1 MFHQLLQVFNP
12 TTHML
17 LRPWKRGFMSRR
29 VLFILIATLLT
40 SFVQISFYQHEA
52 FAAELKSHF
61 SCAYYTIRSGD
72 TLSAIAARKHIDMLM
87 LARANNIFNINL
99 IFAAHSLCIPQAG
112 RGSIGRPASRYV
124 PGILANGTV
133 RWYAYDAL
141 EGSNAY
147 QVDALLRQAAAFY
160 GLSANLV
167 IAIARQESG
176 FRQHVI
182 ATDGGIG
189 VMQIMPSTASWINT
203 MTGTERDPYKLRDNI
218 FMGVFYIRMLGDTFH
233 WNTVKLISAYNEGPW
248 AVAHQGVMN
257 WGYVNNVLSMAGQR

>member
-1 MFHQLLQVFNP
+1 MFHQLLQVFSS
-12 TTHML
+12 TTDTL
-17 LRPWKRGFMSRR
+17 LRPWKRGYMSRR
-29 VLFILIATLLT
+29 VLFILIATLVA
-40 SFVQISFYQHEA
+40 SFIQISLYQHEA
-52 FAAELKSHF
+52 YAAGQGANYH
-61 SCAYYTIRSGD
+61 CTYYTIRPGD
-72 TLSAIAARKHIDMLM
+72 TLSGIAAARHVNMLT
-87 LARANNIFNINL
+87 LARVNNIFNVNL
-99 IFAAHSLCIPQAG
+99 IFAARSLCLPQTG
-112 RGSIGRPASRYV
+112 RGSLRWSTTRQNR
-124 PGILANGTV
+124 GILSNGTV

-147 QVDALLRQAAAFY
+147 QVDTLLRRAAAFY

-182 ATDGGIG
+182 AQDGGIG
-189 VMQIMPSTASWINT
+189 VMQLMPSTASWINT
-203 MTGTERDPYKLRDNI
+203 MTGTERDPYKLHDNI

-257 WGYVNNVLSMAGQR
+257 WNYVNNVLSMAG